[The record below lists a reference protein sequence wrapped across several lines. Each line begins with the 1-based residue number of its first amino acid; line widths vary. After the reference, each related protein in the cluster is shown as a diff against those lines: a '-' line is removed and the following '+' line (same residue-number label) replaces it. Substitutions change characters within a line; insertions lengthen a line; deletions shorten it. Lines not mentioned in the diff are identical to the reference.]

1 MHSAPHPAHTA
12 RVRQSMA
19 VKKINIFDKRMRD
32 QLMREV
38 ETLYSAD
45 CPWSA
50 MHHPRPNPWR
60 TAAV

>member
-1 MHSAPHPAHTA
+1 
-12 RVRQSMA
+12 MA

-45 CPWSA
+45 CPWLVTL
-50 MHHPRPNPWR
+50 RPWGR
-60 TAAV
+60 VLVSVA